1 MVSLILCYERN
12 IRTKEII
19 CFIYMFMDG
28 FRLMVFN
35 AIFSNISIILVEE
48 PMSIR
53 ENYRPVSS
61 HLQALSDN
69 VVSSTPRNE

>member
-1 MVSLILCYERN
+1 
-12 IRTKEII
+12 
-19 CFIYMFMDG
+19 MFMDG
-28 FRLMVFN
+28 FRFIMFN
-35 AIFSNISIILVEE
+35 AIFSNISVILVEE
-48 PMSIR
+48 PRSIR

>member
-1 MVSLILCYERN
+1 M
-12 IRTKEII
+12 
-19 CFIYMFMDG
+19 FIDG
-28 FRLMVFN
+28 FRFIMFN
-35 AIFSNISIILVEE
+35 AIFRNISVILVEE
-48 PMSIR
+48 PRSIR